1 MKLDT
6 ESSVPL
12 YKQLMDII
20 KRDISNGIYK
30 HGQKIPSEVEF
41 QESYNISRITIRK
54 ALQELTDEK
63 ILERRRGKGTYVAD
77 VKLERSIST
86 LMSFTEVCE
95 AQNLKPGGR
104 IIKCIL
110 EEPTETD
117 RQEMGLKEGEKM
129 VTIERVR
136 YADSVPVSVEMSQF
150 TEKYSF
156 LLGENLNDCSLFELL
171 EKKYGIK
178 FQNYVAVLE
187 LVFADKEMS
196 CYLDVPVKCP
206 LLLVTSSNYDQD
218 GAFAFRCQQ
227 YIVGTRFKFMV

>member
-1 MKLDT
+1 MKLDM

-12 YKQLMDII
+12 YKQLKDII

-41 QESYNISRITIRK
+41 QEIYNISRITIRK

-77 VKLERSIST
+77 VKLERSISA

-110 EEPTETD
+110 EEPGEPD
-117 RQEMGLKEGEKM
+117 RKELNLKEGEKM
-129 VTIERVR
+129 VVIDRVR
-136 YADSVPVSVEMSQF
+136 YADSIPVSVEVNHF

-178 FQNYVAVLE
+178 VQNHLSVLE
-187 LVFADKEMS
+187 LVFADREMS
-196 CYLDVPVKCP
+196 CYLDVPVKYP
-206 LLLVTSSNYDQD
+206 LLLVTSLNYDQN
-218 GAFAFRCQQ
+218 GEFAFYGRQ
-227 YIVGTRFKFMV
+227 YIVGTKFKFMV